1 MLNHLLTCSN
11 DLAEPDCETARRP
24 ARRPTRDTRDPSDRC
39 GGSLPAGSRGST
51 AAAGPTA
58 TLTPTSCNTQIP
70 FFVLQYVA
78 TPTQHTPQHRQ
89 SPSRTDA
96 GWHRTAVPP
105 AASLQAR
112 RLPGAAAW
120 PGRSRPG
127 PPRDRASSGRGWL
140 GRSQPAPYPPP
151 ARGGN
156 PERVPPCR
164 SGPSPDLPPAGY
176 GMTRSAQVGAPT
188 EGTPVFISRP
198 DAGLSRRSVSYLWP
212 YPHSAATARQEV
224 QPAAFAVHNRNASTR
239 LPTTTTARL
248 PPPPAERQK
257 PNGQAAAATQNSG
270 GSRGRSRRTLRGAYR
285 LLTPSA
291 LSFAPRRAMLK
302 AAAAALA
309 ADFLTIWAVARCGCK
324 STNT

>member
-1 MLNHLLTCSN
+1 MLDHLLTCSN
-11 DLAEPDCETARRP
+11 DLAEPDCGTARRP
-24 ARRPTRDTRDPSDRC
+24 ARRPTWDTRDPSDRC
-39 GGSLPAGSRGST
+39 GGSLPAGSRSST

-78 TPTQHTPQHRQ
+78 TPTQHTPPHHRR

-112 RLPGAAAW
+112 RAW

-127 PPRDRASSGRGWL
+127 PPLIRASSGRGWP

-164 SGPSPDLPPAGY
+164 SGPSPDLPPAAY

-212 YPHSAATARQEV
+212 YPH
-224 QPAAFAVHNRNASTR
+224 R
-239 LPTTTTARL
+239 LPRPVRKSSLPLLPSTTGTLPPGCRQQQPRAYHHRPPHGKSRTGRLLLLRKTQVAVGAAAAAPCGVLTGCL
-248 PPPPAERQK
+248 PPPP
-257 PNGQAAAATQNSG
+257 
-270 GSRGRSRRTLRGAYR
+270 
-285 LLTPSA
+285 
-291 LSFAPRRAMLK
+291 
-302 AAAAALA
+302 
-309 ADFLTIWAVARCGCK
+309 
-324 STNT
+324 